1 MPAKIGHDLHDM
13 TTPNN
18 TQFLLTGCSN
28 THTDKYESS
37 TADKSVGGSLKCAY
51 AHSLSF

>member
-18 TQFLLTGCSN
+18 TQFRSAWVHVVLLTGRSN
-28 THTDKYESS
+28 THTDK
-37 TADKSVGGSLKCAY
+37 
-51 AHSLSF
+51 

>member
-18 TQFLLTGCSN
+18 TQFLLTGRSN
-28 THTDKYESS
+28 TYGQVRELNS
-37 TADKSVGGSLKCAY
+37 
-51 AHSLSF
+51 